1 MVMTMTAQ
9 EFNFRSF
16 HDDKTGQQDYGQG
29 VARLNTNVAEIKSA
43 GIRRNVLVKILN
55 TLTKK
60 SIYAVCRSNQNY
72 SSSQIGIER
81 DLRLQLIPEED
92 ALPASMNLEI
102 RRASV
107 WGWWS
112 YLYFHPNISVRVNF
126 KIGIAISFA
135 LMLMGGFLGVIL
147 SRNI

>member
-60 SIYAVCRSNQNY
+60 SIYPRFN
-72 SSSQIGIER
+72 SQVHN
-81 DLRLQLIPEED
+81 LR
-92 ALPASMNLEI
+92 
-102 RRASV
+102 
-107 WGWWS
+107 
-112 YLYFHPNISVRVNF
+112 
-126 KIGIAISFA
+126 
-135 LMLMGGFLGVIL
+135 VI
-147 SRNI
+147 